1 MTLFRRLILPAL
13 ALAAPVAAA
22 APAYEDLDRL
32 EARVVAAVGA
42 GIGEP
47 GGPQR
52 PLDRRLRLAACPSA
66 PMVTMPMA
74 GAATLDCEALG
85 WRVHVP
91 LARTAIAGAGSYGAA
106 SGREKL
112 EPVIRKGDQVEVV
125 AMGGMFTVST
135 IAVAQQD
142 GAPGDRIRLKGDGK
156 AAPFFAQV
164 EAPGRVVVSRFN

>member
-13 ALAAPVAAA
+13 ALAAPGSAQT
-22 APAYEDLDRL
+22 AYENLDRL

-47 GGPQR
+47 GGPSR
-52 PLDRRLRLAACPSA
+52 PIDRRMRLAACPSA
-66 PMVTMPMA
+66 PMMTMPIP
-74 GAATLDCEALG
+74 GAATIECEALG
-85 WRVHVP
+85 WRIYVP
-91 LARTAIAGAGSYGAA
+91 LARTAIVDAGARAKA
-106 SGREKL
+106 

-125 AMGGMFTVST
+125 AVGGMFTVST

-142 GAPGDRIRLKGDGK
+142 GAPGDRIRLKGDAK

-164 EAPGRVVVSRFN
+164 DSPGRVVVSRFN

>member
-13 ALAAPVAAA
+13 ALAAPVAAST
-22 APAYEDLDRL
+22 AYEDLDRL

-52 PLDRRLRLAACPSA
+52 PIDRRLRLAACPSA
-66 PMVTMPMA
+66 PMVTMPMT

-85 WRVHVP
+85 WRIHVP
-91 LARTAIAGAGSYGAA
+91 LARTAIAGPGDSGAA
-106 SGREKL
+106 AREKV

>member
-13 ALAAPVAAA
+13 ALAAPAAA
-22 APAYEDLDRL
+22 APVYEDLDRL

-52 PLDRRLRLAACPSA
+52 PIDRRLRLAACPSA

-85 WRVHVP
+85 WRIHVP
-91 LARTAIAGAGSYGAA
+91 LARTAIAGPGGPGIGA
-106 SGREKL
+106 REKV

-142 GAPGDRIRLKGDGK
+142 GAPGERIRLKGDGK